1 MATAT
6 FGKYHTGNDGWIE
19 IYRVNIEVIN
29 IPFPTELKNIHM
41 ERTLSQ
47 IFYLGLSFYF
57 FEKKRVTYD
66 SFFKLHFLDFIN

>member
-1 MATAT
+1 MEKWLFFRMATAG
-6 FGKYHTGNDGWIE
+6 FGKYCTGNDGWIG

-47 IFYLGLSFYF
+47 IFDLGLSFYF
-57 FEKKRVTYD
+57 MKKTGN
-66 SFFKLHFLDFIN
+66 F